1 MKNAHILIVDDQESI
16 RHFIEKSMADEGYQV
31 STAGE
36 GKSALAMVTREMPDL
51 VLLDLRLPDTHGL
64 DVLKKIKEDD
74 PDLQVIIMTA
84 FGDVES
90 AVRAMKLG
98 AHDYINKPINLEQLF
113 ITIDKAMESRKLWR
127 ELKHLRNRHADRF
140 NKDLVGSESQS
151 MKDVYEVVRQVATS
165 ATTSALILGESGT
178 GKEHLANM
186 IHDLSSRG
194 EKPFLEINCA
204 AIPKELLES
213 ELFGHEKGAFTDART
228 QKQGLLEMAHGGT
241 LFLDEVGEM
250 SLQIQVK
257 LLRVLERMT
266 FKRVGGTKDITVSVR
281 IISATNQDLQRMCDE
296 GLFRED
302 LYYRLKV
309 VPIRV
314 PALRDRRE
322 DILTLAK
329 HFLFSFS
336 KQFTKN
342 FQGFSPE
349 AEQVLLGYPWPG
361 NIRELKNLMERTVL
375 LESGTR
381 VEMDMLKLGSGRT
394 TREVDSPVARLEQV
408 VEEPGFPPEGVPF
421 EELLAEVERA
431 LIIKASEATNWNQSR
446 TAELLQ
452 LKRDKLRYRMK
463 LYDIVRP
470 GNQQVA

>member
-1 MKNAHILIVDDQESI
+1 MKNANILIVDDQESI
-16 RHFIEKSMADEGYQV
+16 RHFIEKAMTDEGYQV

-36 GKSALAMVTREMPDL
+36 GKAALKTVQENMPDL
-51 VLLDLRLPDTHGL
+51 VLLDLRLPDMHGL
-64 DVLKKIKEDD
+64 DVLKKVKEIDS
-74 PDLQVIIMTA
+74 DLQVVIMTA

-113 ITIDKAMESRKLWR
+113 ITVAKALENRTLWR
-127 ELKHLRNRHADRF
+127 ELKHLRRQQTDRSSRELL
-140 NKDLVGSESQS
+140 KSGCRAMQE
-151 MKDVYEVVRQVATS
+151 VYQTVEQVAQS
-165 ATTSALILGESGT
+165 GTTSVLIQGESGT
-178 GKEHLANM
+178 GKEHVANM
-186 IHDLSSRG
+186 IHDFSSRR

-213 ELFGHEKGAFTDART
+213 ELFGHEKGAFTDARA
-228 QKQGLLEMAHGGT
+228 QKQGLLEMADGGT

-266 FKRVGGTKDITVSVR
+266 FKRVGGTKDINVSVR

-296 GLFRED
+296 GRFRED
-302 LYYRLKV
+302 LYFRLKV

-314 PALRDRRE
+314 PPLRERRE
-322 DILTLAK
+322 DIVPLGK
-329 HFLFSFS
+329 HFLYHFS
-336 KQFTKN
+336 KQFAKG

-349 AEQVLLGYPWPG
+349 AEQALLAYPWPG

-375 LESGTR
+375 LENGTR
-381 VEMDMLKLGSGRT
+381 VEIEMLKLGTGRI
-394 TREVDSPVARLEQV
+394 TREVDSPVARLEQILD
-408 VEEPGFPPEGVPF
+408 EPGLPADGIPF
-421 EELLAEVERA
+421 EEILADIERS
-431 LIIKASEATNWNQSR
+431 LILKASEATAWNQSR

-463 LYDIVRP
+463 LYDIVRRRDR
-470 GNQQVA
+470 QVA